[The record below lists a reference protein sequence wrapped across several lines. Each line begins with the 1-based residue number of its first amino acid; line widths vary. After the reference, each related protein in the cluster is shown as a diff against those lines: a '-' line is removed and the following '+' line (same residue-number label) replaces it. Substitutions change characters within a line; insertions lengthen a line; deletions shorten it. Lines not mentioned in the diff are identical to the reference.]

1 MVVLIK
7 VFCGLNMEMKEEE
20 AIMRSMR
27 NWESGR
33 RLLRGLVHWRRWG
46 FWDRKR
52 SCSRGVVSGVGG
64 CSWS

>member
-1 MVVLIK
+1 MMVVLIK

-27 NWESGR
+27 DWESGR

-46 FWDRKR
+46 FGTEK
-52 SCSRGVVSGVGG
+52 GHVAGG
-64 CSWS
+64 